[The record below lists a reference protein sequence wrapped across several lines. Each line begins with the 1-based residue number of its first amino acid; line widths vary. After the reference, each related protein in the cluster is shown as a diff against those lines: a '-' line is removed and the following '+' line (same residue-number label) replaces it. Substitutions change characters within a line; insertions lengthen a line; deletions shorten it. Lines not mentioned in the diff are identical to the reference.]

1 MLLLGIRDYRKSAL
15 RYKFLILDVI
25 RTLSMSVHKN
35 VRFRDYFSKPKS
47 ACEQK
52 RLGNTDL
59 VSFHV
64 SVGRA
69 GTEETTQCLGY
80 QSSLCRPMHR
90 VSKLFRSRWLTSHP
104 INYTKIGDIL

>member
-1 MLLLGIRDYRKSAL
+1 MR
-15 RYKFLILDVI
+15 
-25 RTLSMSVHKN
+25 KN
-35 VRFRDYFSKPKS
+35 VGFRDYFSKPKG

-52 RLGNTDL
+52 HLGKTDL

-69 GTEETTQCLGY
+69 GTEETTQCTGY
-80 QSSLCRPMHR
+80 QSSLCRPMRR
-90 VSKLFRSRWLTSHP
+90 VCKSFRSRWLTPHP